1 MELYS
6 IDHGLAPM
14 EDKQAD
20 TACTLVLLTPDELE
34 QGVSVPGLEHI
45 LCHTP
50 NPRDARLCKAE
61 PRRDCLCG
69 TVVTPRRTK
78 DGVPIAFGYLLP
90 PGWVVLCDGSGA
102 AGSMLQHLWREDP
115 QRETGMGSFFYDFL
129 ELLIAGDLRHLQA
142 LEERLDRLEDQVL
155 SGQIEDFNPQ
165 MTAMRKEITGWIR
178 YYTQLDDMICEFQE
192 NENGY
197 FTDDEVRAVHLVE
210 KRIGRLAGEA
220 QALREYGLQLRELFQ
235 AEIDVRQNRIMKT
248 LTIVT
253 TIFLPLTLVAGWYGM
268 NFVHMPELRW
278 EYGYP
283 VVIGVSVAVV
293 SLSLWIMKK
302 KKFW

>member
-78 DGVPIAFGYLLP
+78 DGVPIAFGYLLT

-197 FTDDEVRAVHLVE
+197 FTDDEVRAFHLVE
-210 KRIGRLAGEA
+210 KRIGRLTGEA

-268 NFVHMPELRW
+268 NFAYMPELRW

>member
-1 MELYS
+1 MEFYS
-6 IDHGLAPM
+6 IDHGLTPM
-14 EDKQAD
+14 EGKQAD
-20 TACTLVLLTPDELE
+20 TVCTLVLLTPEELE
-34 QGVSVPGLEHI
+34 QGVSIPRLEHI

-50 NPRDARLCKAE
+50 NPRDARICKAE

-78 DGVPIAFGYLLP
+78 DGVPIAFGYLLAS
-90 PGWVVLCDGSGA
+90 GWVILCDGSGA
-102 AGSMLQHLWREDP
+102 VGSMLQHLRREEP
-115 QRETGMGSFFYDFL
+115 QQETGMGSFFYDFL
-129 ELLIAGDLRHLQA
+129 ELLIARDLRHLQA
-142 LEERLDRLEDQVL
+142 LEEQLDRLEDQVL
-155 SGQIEDFNPQ
+155 SGKIEDFNPQ

-197 FTDDEVRAVHLVE
+197 FTDDEVQAFHLVE

-283 VVIGVSVAVV
+283 VVIGISIAVV

>member
-14 EDKQAD
+14 EGKQAD
-20 TACTLVLLTPDELE
+20 TTCSLALLTPEELE
-34 QGVSVPGLEHI
+34 QGVSIPGLEHI

-50 NPRDARLCKAE
+50 NPRDARICKAE
-61 PRRDCLCG
+61 SRRDCLCG
-69 TVVTPRRTK
+69 TIVTPRRTK
-78 DGVPIAFGYLLP
+78 DGVPIAFGYLLT
-90 PGWVVLCDGSGA
+90 PGWVVLCDGSGI
-102 AGSMLQHLWREDP
+102 AGSMLQRLRREEP
-115 QRETGMGSFFYDFL
+115 QRGTGMGSFFYDFL
-129 ELLIAGDLRHLQA
+129 ELLIAKDLHHLQA
-142 LEERLDRLEDQVL
+142 LEEQLDRLEDQVL

-197 FTDDEVRAVHLVE
+197 FSADEVRAFHLVE
-210 KRIGRLAGEA
+210 KRIGRLNGEA

-235 AEIDVRQNRIMKT
+235 AEIDVRQNRIMKI

-268 NFVHMPELRW
+268 NFINMPELRW

-283 VVIGVSVAVV
+283 VVILISVVVV

>member
-78 DGVPIAFGYLLP
+78 DGVPIAFGYLLT

-197 FTDDEVRAVHLVE
+197 FTDDEVRAFHLVE

>member
-20 TACTLVLLTPDELE
+20 TTCTLVLLTPEELE
-34 QGVSVPGLEHI
+34 QGVSIPGLEHI

-50 NPRDARLCKAE
+50 NPRDARICKAE

-78 DGVPIAFGYLLP
+78 DGVPIAFGYLLT

-102 AGSMLQHLWREDP
+102 AGSMLQRLRREDP

-129 ELLIAGDLRHLQA
+129 ELLIARDLRHLQA

-197 FTDDEVRAVHLVE
+197 FTDDEVRAFHLVE
-210 KRIGRLAGEA
+210 KRIGRLTGEA

-235 AEIDVRQNRIMKT
+235 AEIDVRQNRIMKI

>member
-1 MELYS
+1 
-6 IDHGLAPM
+6 
-14 EDKQAD
+14 
-20 TACTLVLLTPDELE
+20 
-34 QGVSVPGLEHI
+34 
-45 LCHTP
+45 
-50 NPRDARLCKAE
+50 
-61 PRRDCLCG
+61 
-69 TVVTPRRTK
+69 
-78 DGVPIAFGYLLP
+78 
-90 PGWVVLCDGSGA
+90 
-102 AGSMLQHLWREDP
+102 
-115 QRETGMGSFFYDFL
+115 MGSFFYDFL

-197 FTDDEVRAVHLVE
+197 FTDDEVRAFHLVE

-302 KKFW
+302 KNFGEGKDTIINYCYANQ